1 MEEISLQ
8 ELFFILRKRLWM
20 IILFIVIGIVAAGLF
35 SFYVLK
41 PEYQTFTTLMVGKPK
56 DYQVENK
63 IEYNDLLLNQRLVHT
78 YGVLVQSRDVSDKVI
93 ENLGLD
99 MSFDTF
105 SNKVSVNLVKDTEII
120 KIQVTDNDPVLAADI
135 ANETAS
141 VFMDSVKKFM
151 KVENV
156 QVIDEAQVPQEPI
169 KPRPMLNMAIA
180 GVLGVMLGVFL
191 AFLFEY
197 LDNTIKTPEDVRKYL
212 ELSVIGTIPKVK
224 DEDKK
229 LISLTDP
236 KSPIT
241 EAFRTLRTN
250 IQFSSIDKQ
259 LKTIIITSSTPGEG
273 KSTISANLAGTIAQ
287 GEKKVLLVDCDLRK
301 PKVHKT
307 FNINN
312 VEGLTNLLV
321 GNKSVEEV
329 AHKYEGLENLY
340 IITSG
345 PIPPNPAELLA
356 SKRMEDF
363 ITDIKKDFDMI
374 ILDTPPVGLV
384 TDSAVLSTVADGL
397 ILVTA
402 VAQTEIGNVVI
413 GKELLNKVK
422 ANIIGVVLNKV
433 PIENRAYSKYGYSK
447 YYGYYGE

>member
-1 MEEISLQ
+1 
-8 ELFFILRKRLWM
+8 M

-41 PEYQTFTTLMVGKPK
+41 PEYQTFTTLMIGKPE
-56 DYQVENK
+56 DYQFEDK

-229 LISLTDP
+229 INLI
-236 KSPIT
+236 
-241 EAFRTLRTN
+241 N
-250 IQFSSIDKQ
+250 
-259 LKTIIITSSTPGEG
+259 
-273 KSTISANLAGTIAQ
+273 
-287 GEKKVLLVDCDLRK
+287 
-301 PKVHKT
+301 
-307 FNINN
+307 
-312 VEGLTNLLV
+312 
-321 GNKSVEEV
+321 
-329 AHKYEGLENLY
+329 
-340 IITSG
+340 
-345 PIPPNPAELLA
+345 
-356 SKRMEDF
+356 
-363 ITDIKKDFDMI
+363 
-374 ILDTPPVGLV
+374 
-384 TDSAVLSTVADGL
+384 
-397 ILVTA
+397 
-402 VAQTEIGNVVI
+402 
-413 GKELLNKVK
+413 
-422 ANIIGVVLNKV
+422 
-433 PIENRAYSKYGYSK
+433 
-447 YYGYYGE
+447 

>member
-1 MEEISLQ
+1 M
-8 ELFFILRKRLWM
+8 
-20 IILFIVIGIVAAGLF
+20 
-35 SFYVLK
+35 
-41 PEYQTFTTLMVGKPK
+41 
-56 DYQVENK
+56 
-63 IEYNDLLLNQRLVHT
+63 
-78 YGVLVQSRDVSDKVI
+78 
-93 ENLGLD
+93 
-99 MSFDTF
+99 
-105 SNKVSVNLVKDTEII
+105 
-120 KIQVTDNDPVLAADI
+120 
-135 ANETAS
+135 
-141 VFMDSVKKFM
+141 
-151 KVENV
+151 
-156 QVIDEAQVPQEPI
+156 
-169 KPRPMLNMAIA
+169 
-180 GVLGVMLGVFL
+180 
-191 AFLFEY
+191 
-197 LDNTIKTPEDVRKYL
+197 
-212 ELSVIGTIPKVK
+212 
-224 DEDKK
+224 
-229 LISLTDP
+229 
-236 KSPIT
+236 
-241 EAFRTLRTN
+241 
-250 IQFSSIDKQ
+250 
-259 LKTIIITSSTPGEG
+259 
-273 KSTISANLAGTIAQ
+273 
-287 GEKKVLLVDCDLRK
+287 LLVDCDLRK

-329 AHKYEGLENLY
+329 AYKYEGLENLY
-340 IITSG
+340 IRTSG

-433 PIENRAYSKYGYSK
+433 PIENRAYSKYGYYK

>member
-1 MEEISLQ
+1 M
-8 ELFFILRKRLWM
+8 
-20 IILFIVIGIVAAGLF
+20 
-35 SFYVLK
+35 
-41 PEYQTFTTLMVGKPK
+41 
-56 DYQVENK
+56 
-63 IEYNDLLLNQRLVHT
+63 
-78 YGVLVQSRDVSDKVI
+78 
-93 ENLGLD
+93 
-99 MSFDTF
+99 
-105 SNKVSVNLVKDTEII
+105 
-120 KIQVTDNDPVLAADI
+120 
-135 ANETAS
+135 
-141 VFMDSVKKFM
+141 
-151 KVENV
+151 
-156 QVIDEAQVPQEPI
+156 
-169 KPRPMLNMAIA
+169 
-180 GVLGVMLGVFL
+180 
-191 AFLFEY
+191 
-197 LDNTIKTPEDVRKYL
+197 
-212 ELSVIGTIPKVK
+212 
-224 DEDKK
+224 
-229 LISLTDP
+229 
-236 KSPIT
+236 
-241 EAFRTLRTN
+241 
-250 IQFSSIDKQ
+250 
-259 LKTIIITSSTPGEG
+259 
-273 KSTISANLAGTIAQ
+273 
-287 GEKKVLLVDCDLRK
+287 LLVDCDLRK

-329 AHKYEGLENLY
+329 AYKYEGLENLY

>member
-1 MEEISLQ
+1 
-8 ELFFILRKRLWM
+8 M

-41 PEYQTFTTLMVGKPK
+41 PEYQTFTTLMIGKPE
-56 DYQVENK
+56 DYQFEDK

-229 LISLTDP
+229 
-236 KSPIT
+236 
-241 EAFRTLRTN
+241 N
-250 IQFSSIDKQ
+250 
-259 LKTIIITSSTPGEG
+259 
-273 KSTISANLAGTIAQ
+273 
-287 GEKKVLLVDCDLRK
+287 
-301 PKVHKT
+301 
-307 FNINN
+307 
-312 VEGLTNLLV
+312 
-321 GNKSVEEV
+321 
-329 AHKYEGLENLY
+329 
-340 IITSG
+340 
-345 PIPPNPAELLA
+345 
-356 SKRMEDF
+356 
-363 ITDIKKDFDMI
+363 
-374 ILDTPPVGLV
+374 
-384 TDSAVLSTVADGL
+384 
-397 ILVTA
+397 
-402 VAQTEIGNVVI
+402 
-413 GKELLNKVK
+413 
-422 ANIIGVVLNKV
+422 
-433 PIENRAYSKYGYSK
+433 
-447 YYGYYGE
+447 